1 MSAIDRLINNSVK
14 CVKCGAAYG
23 ACRCWEKP
31 ASAPTHYTIRDR
43 EDREVARESTLARA
57 RNTARKY
64 GPGSVVLG
72 ARNQVIYTVP
82 PAKEPKS

>member
-43 EDREVARESTLARA
+43 EDRVVDTAPTMARA
-57 RNTARKY
+57 KAIARRW
-64 GPGSVVLG
+64 GPGATVTG
-72 ARNQVIYTVP
+72 ARGVVIYTV
-82 PAKEPKS
+82 KEERK